1 MKRIM
6 IVAAHPD
13 DEILGCGGYI
23 INQRSLGNIVN
34 ILYLSEGVTARFQ
47 NKDMNTPKA
56 ISEISKRKEM
66 AIKCSEFLN
75 FQILDFLDYENLRM
89 HSKDTLD
96 LVKIINNYINIYKPD
111 TILCNHSGDLNS
123 DHRVAFEATYT
134 ALRPFTIKKKY
145 VEFITYEVVSSTN
158 WSNKHIGKIFSP
170 NYYLDISKYIKTKK
184 LALEFYKKEM
194 RKYPHTRS
202 WKSILNFHHIRGAE
216 VGLEYAEAYE
226 VIKKITK

>member
-1 MKRIM
+1 MKRIL
-6 IVAAHPD
+6 IISAHPD

-23 INQRSLGNIVN
+23 INQEALGNKIFV
-34 ILYLSEGVTARFQ
+34 LYLSEGVTARYQ
-47 NKDMNTPKA
+47 KKKIKSSKA
-56 ISEISKRKEM
+56 ISEIKKRKEM
-66 AIKCSEFLN
+66 AQKCSKYLK

-89 HSKDTLD
+89 HSNDTLD
-96 LVKIINNYINIYKPD
+96 LVKEINNYINICKPD
-111 TILCNHSGDLNS
+111 IILCNHPGDLNS

-145 VEFITYEVVSSTN
+145 LEFMTYEVVSSTN

-184 LALEFYKKEM
+184 IALDFYKKEM

-202 WKSILNFHHIRGAE
+202 WKSILNFHHVRGAE
-216 VGLEYAEAYE
+216 VGIEYAEAYE
-226 VIKKITK
+226 IIKKITK